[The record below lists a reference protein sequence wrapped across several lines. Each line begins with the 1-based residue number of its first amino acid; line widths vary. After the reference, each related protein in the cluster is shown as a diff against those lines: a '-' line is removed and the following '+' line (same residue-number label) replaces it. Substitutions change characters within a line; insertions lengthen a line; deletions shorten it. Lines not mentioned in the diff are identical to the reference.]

1 MFKRFA
7 VAPAFAVLT
16 AATGADAAAITYTTL
31 ATSPGG
37 VVADQDSDS
46 TAATVSSSAASA
58 GNGQSAEA
66 SLTYDAATGSVKF
79 GGSVAQTATDTNRGT
94 NVSAATSFDL
104 TEQFTVSGNG
114 TVDFS
119 LAYDGYIDAR
129 QAIDGTFGLSLF
141 AYTVW
146 EGTGQPKDVLDFAL
160 ESFSSRSFGIDFKVF
175 DDVLNISFAV
185 TDGLVF
191 ELLIDGDTG
200 ILTGGSGAAFAET
213 NFLNTISL
221 SYVASEGVTL
231 LASDPVF
238 LSGGDVEEPEGQVP
252 VPASLPLLAGALAL
266 LGWRKRRAA

>member
-7 VAPAFAVLT
+7 FAPAFAVLT

-46 TAATVSSSAASA
+46 TAATVNSTAISE
-58 GNGQSAEA
+58 GGGQRGEAE
-66 SLTYDAATGSVKF
+66 LNYDAAAGSLKF
-79 GGSVAQTATDTNRGT
+79 GAKVEQVATESFRAT
-94 NVSAATSFDL
+94 NVSASTDFDL
-104 TEQFTVSGNG
+104 SEQFTVSGNG

-119 LAYDGYIDAR
+119 VAYDGYIDAQ
-129 QAIDGTFGLSLF
+129 QAINGSFSLSVF
-141 AYTVW
+141 AYTLF
-146 EGTGQPKDVLDFAL
+146 EGTGQPKDVLDYAF
-160 ESFSSRSFGIDFKVF
+160 ESFGSQSFGVDYKVF

-191 ELLIDGDTG
+191 ELLLSGDASV
-200 ILTGGSGAAFAET
+200 ITGGREAALAEA
-213 NFLNTISL
+213 NFLNTVTLGFTTSD
-221 SYVASEGVTL
+221 GVTL
-231 LASDPVF
+231 AASDPTF
-238 LSGGDVEEPEGQVP
+238 LSGGEVEEPEGQVP